1 MKLSEIETK
10 QKIPTVGP
18 GEASVRLRSEPG
30 AGVTAGWSLDY
41 EAGIVT
47 ASKGDVELLIPVA
60 NIAYM
65 RRYVAPVVE
74 AKKPVRAA

>member
-10 QKIPTVGP
+10 QKIPTVSP

-30 AGVTAGWSLDY
+30 PGTTMGWSLDY

-65 RRYVAPVVE
+65 RRLVVPVVD
-74 AKKPVRAA
+74 AKKPVKAA